1 MSNLII
7 YTEKRKKY
15 YAGNNNDVDFDFDN
29 EVKSDQELL
38 IQKALLNS
46 LYDTMVINV
55 PKEGE
60 IYTLVYVGMNKESLM
75 FEGGF
80 KDYVRVDNKPHEL
93 KYFKSL
99 NVGDEVDLLIYKVN
113 NKNYLIE
120 GSIAQLYESRAHD
133 TIKALKEEDS
143 IIAFVKELTPAGY
156 NVELQYDTIIL
167 PGFMPNTLAG
177 INKLSVPESIVGQS
191 LPVMIESFSR
201 DEGTYIVS
209 RRKYLQSLIPEAI
222 KELKTKTV
230 YTGNV
235 TGTSDFGIFVEFAP
249 HEGGE
254 VCLTGMIHKTNVDPD
269 WQDRI
274 KQIQP
279 GYEIQFY
286 VKEIIKD
293 SKIILTQIL
302 RESLWD
308 TIKIGQTL
316 IGVVKDNKQFG
327 TLLWLDESKETI
339 GLLHNSELEKVGKSY
354 TLNQSVKVKVIAIE
368 RMNRKIYL
376 SVV

>member
-1 MSNLII
+1 MSKKTII
-7 YTEKRKKY
+7 YNEKRKKY
-15 YAGNNNDVDFDFDN
+15 FSGETAVDFNFDN
-29 EVKSDQELL
+29 EVKTEQELL

-46 LYDTMVINV
+46 LYDSMVVNV
-55 PKEGE
+55 PQQGE
-60 IYTLVYVGMNKESLM
+60 VYTLTYVGMNKESLM

-99 NVGDEVDLLIYKVN
+99 NIGDEVDLLISKVN
-113 NKNYLIE
+113 NRNYLIE
-120 GSIAQLYESRAHD
+120 GSIAQLYETKAHD
-133 TIKALKEEDS
+133 TIKALREEDS
-143 IIAFVKELTPAGY
+143 IIAFIKEMTPAGY
-156 NVELQYDTIIL
+156 NVELQHDTIIL

-177 INKLSVPESIVGQS
+177 INRLSEPETIVGKS

-201 DEGTYIVS
+201 EEGTYIVS

-222 KELKTKTV
+222 KQLKLNTV

-235 TGTSDFGIFVEFAP
+235 TGTTEFGVFVEFND
-249 HEGGE
+249 
-254 VCLTGMIHKTNVDPD
+254 CLTGMIHKTNIDPD
-269 WQDRI
+269 WADRI
-274 KQIQP
+274 KQIP
-279 GYEIQFY
+279 AGYEIQFY

-302 RESLWD
+302 KETLWD

-316 IGVVKDNKQFG
+316 TGKVKENKQFG
-327 TLLWLDESKETI
+327 TLLFLDEETI
-339 GLLHNSELEKVGKSY
+339 GLIHNSELEKSGK
-354 TLNQSVKVKVIAIE
+354 TFNAGQTVKVKVIAIE

-376 SVV
+376 SVA

>member
-1 MSNLII
+1 MSKKTII
-7 YTEKRKKY
+7 YNEKRKKY
-15 YAGNNNDVDFDFDN
+15 FSGETAIDFNFDS
-29 EVKSDQELL
+29 EVKTEQELL

-46 LYDTMVINV
+46 LYDSMVVNV
-55 PKEGE
+55 PQEGE
-60 IYTLVYVGMNKESLM
+60 VYALTYVGMNKESLM

-99 NVGDEVDLLIYKVN
+99 NIGDEVDLLISKVN
-113 NKNYLIE
+113 NRNYLIE
-120 GSIAQLYESRAHD
+120 GSIAQLYETKAHD
-133 TIKALKEEDS
+133 TIKALREEDS
-143 IIAFVKELTPAGY
+143 IIAFIKEMTPAGY

-177 INKLSVPESIVGQS
+177 INRLSEPETIVGKS

-201 DEGTYIVS
+201 EEGTYIVS

-222 KELKTKTV
+222 KELKINTV
-230 YTGNV
+230 YIGNV
-235 TGTSDFGIFVEFAP
+235 TGTTEFGVFVEFND
-249 HEGGE
+249 
-254 VCLTGMIHKTNVDPD
+254 CLTGMIHKTNIDPD
-269 WQDRI
+269 WADRI
-274 KQIQP
+274 KQIP
-279 GYEIQFY
+279 AGYEIQFY

-302 RESLWD
+302 KETLWD

-316 IGVVKDNKQFG
+316 TGKVKENKQFG
-327 TLLWLDESKETI
+327 TLLFLDEETI
-339 GLLHNSELEKVGKSY
+339 GLIHNSELEKAKKTFNAGQ
-354 TLNQSVKVKVIAIE
+354 TVKVKVIAIE

-376 SVV
+376 SVA